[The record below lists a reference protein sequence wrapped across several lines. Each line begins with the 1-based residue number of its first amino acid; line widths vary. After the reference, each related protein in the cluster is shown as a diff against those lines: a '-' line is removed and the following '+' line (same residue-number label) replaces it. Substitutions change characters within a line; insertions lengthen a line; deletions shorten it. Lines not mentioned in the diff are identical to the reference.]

1 MFCGIDYRDRW
12 GGGLTLRRIGLLI
25 RRLPPDSSIG
35 AVGREGKPWWTLTDH
50 LIDDLRMSLTG
61 NKKKPAKPHPLRP
74 RPSRRR
80 QDMTPQRRARLDD
93 ARRRARERRIALGR
107 GET

>member
-12 GGGLTLRRIGLLI
+12 RGGLTLRRIGLLI
-25 RRLPPDSSIG
+25 RRLPPESSVG
-35 AVGREGKPWWTLTDH
+35 AVARDGKPWWTLTDH

-61 NKKKPAKPHPLRP
+61 TKKKPAKPHPLRP

-80 QDMTPQRRARLDD
+80 QDMTPQRRVRLDD
-93 ARRRARERRIALGR
+93 ARRRARERRAALGR
-107 GET
+107 G